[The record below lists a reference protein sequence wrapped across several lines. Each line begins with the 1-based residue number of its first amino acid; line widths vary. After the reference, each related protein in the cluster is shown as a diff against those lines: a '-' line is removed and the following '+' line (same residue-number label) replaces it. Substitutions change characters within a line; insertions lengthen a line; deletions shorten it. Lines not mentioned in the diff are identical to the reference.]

1 MLGHCPICYK
11 RLLVTQL
18 TCQGCKT
25 QINGQYT
32 LNEFCY
38 LDKELLNFAIVFIKG
53 LGFTTGQET
62 IDKQDSLSQLERGDI
77 TVEEATECLKR

>member
-1 MLGHCPICYK
+1 MKQYEVLGHCPICYK

-38 LDKELLNFAIVFIKG
+38 LDKELLNFAIVFIKNRG
-53 LGFTTGQET
+53 NVNLE
-62 IDKQDSLSQLERGDI
+62 SLIQPLD
-77 TVEEATECLKR
+77 ECLIKQFKD